1 MKLSHNKNF
10 MASTAGESAIK
21 FWNVG
26 ELHGNVTLGQAS
38 KQKKSSRK
46 RKFDPG
52 LNDADGFFDDL

>member
-1 MKLSHNKNF
+1 
-10 MASTAGESAIK
+10 MASTAGESTIK
-21 FWNVG
+21 FWNLG
-26 ELHGNVTLGQAS
+26 ELEGNVTLGQAS